1 MVLYNGGLLLR
12 LVDVYK
18 KKENLCYVKDHVKVL
33 LSSQYVHQ

>member
-1 MVLYNGGLLLR
+1 MGLLLR

-33 LSSQYVHQ
+33 LSSQ